1 MSSHLPEYV
10 SPLALA
16 EKGCLIQGEYPLANL
31 LRLKGMLAQ
40 DEGSVRF
47 ELNFQ
52 REGRSRVITGFV
64 LADLK
69 LNCQVCMDA
78 LDLPIDRK
86 VSLSIVTSIEQA
98 ERLSEE
104 YEALLLQS
112 TEDTV
117 ALMDIV
123 EDELIL
129 ALPDFAKHGDCRIG
143 VNTSSNIE
151 EEPEQKEVVNPFSVL
166 ANLKKD

>member
-16 EKGCLIQGEYPLANL
+16 EKGCLIQGEYPLADL
-31 LRLKGMLAQ
+31 SRLNGMLAQ
-40 DEGSVRF
+40 HKGAVRF

-52 REGRSRVITGFV
+52 RESRSRVITGFV

-69 LNCQVCMDA
+69 LNCQVCMEE
-78 LDLPIDRK
+78 LDLSIDKK
-86 VSLSIVTSIEQA
+86 VSLSVVTSIEQA

-129 ALPDFAKHGDCRIG
+129 ALPDCARHGDCSIG
-143 VNTSSNIE
+143 TKMSTNIK
-151 EEPEQKEVVNPFSVL
+151 EEPEPEEAVNPFSVL